1 MLAARALKRPNLEA
15 SWLKARALRETF
27 QTYRYRTRGRE
38 ESREM
43 TQPKREVP
51 MRQGGAAPT
60 SLVPSTAP
68 VLHGKSPR
76 WN

>member
-1 MLAARALKRPNLEA
+1 
-15 SWLKARALRETF
+15 
-27 QTYRYRTRGRE
+27 
-38 ESREM
+38 M